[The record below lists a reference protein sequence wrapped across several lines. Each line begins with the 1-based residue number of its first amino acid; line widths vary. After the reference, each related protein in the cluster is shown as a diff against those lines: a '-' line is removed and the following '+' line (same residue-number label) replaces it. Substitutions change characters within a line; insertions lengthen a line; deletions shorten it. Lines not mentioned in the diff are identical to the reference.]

1 MDDIIGQAKA
11 GNIAGKD
18 AFELYDTYGFPI
30 DLTRLIAQENKL
42 QVDESG
48 FEQEMKQQKDRSRA
62 AGAIDAED
70 WIVLK
75 EGSNAFIGYDRLESD
90 ARILKYR
97 KVTAK
102 GKTAYQIVL
111 DQTPFYA
118 ESGGQ
123 VGDRG
128 WLQSGTE
135 RIEVIDTKKDND
147 LIIHFTLALPTD
159 PSTNVQAIV
168 DASQRQLTTVHH
180 SSTHLLH
187 SALRQVLGTH
197 VAQKGSLVNA
207 EQLRFDFSHFAK
219 VTDEE
224 IERIEQIVNEKIRE
238 NIPVVI
244 KSLPKEEALA
254 LGAMALFGEKYGDVV
269 RVVIMDP
276 TYSVEL
282 CGGTHVGYTG
292 ELGSCKILSESA
304 VAAGVRRIEA
314 VSGAAAYV
322 FMQEQA
328 QTLRSIKET
337 LKTPAHPVKAI
348 EQLQEEIAQ
357 LRKQV
362 EGFEARQLQGLV
374 TELERVAIT
383 EKGRSFI
390 GASVDVSSADSLK
403 KLCNDLR
410 TRGEDRVVVLTANI
424 QGKASVAIGISD
436 AFAKSSGL
444 QAGKLIK
451 ETVAPLIQGGGGG
464 QPGLATAGGQ
474 DVSKLPQV
482 IEAIRAL

>member
-1 MDDIIGQAKA
+1 
-11 GNIAGKD
+11 
-18 AFELYDTYGFPI
+18 
-30 DLTRLIAQENKL
+30 
-42 QVDESG
+42 
-48 FEQEMKQQKDRSRA
+48 
-62 AGAIDAED
+62 
-70 WIVLK
+70 
-75 EGSNAFIGYDRLESD
+75 
-90 ARILKYR
+90 
-97 KVTAK
+97 
-102 GKTAYQIVL
+102 
-111 DQTPFYA
+111 
-118 ESGGQ
+118 
-123 VGDRG
+123 
-128 WLQSGTE
+128 
-135 RIEVIDTKKDND
+135 
-147 LIIHFTLALPTD
+147 
-159 PSTNVQAIV
+159 
-168 DASQRQLTTVHH
+168 
-180 SSTHLLH
+180 
-187 SALRQVLGTH
+187 
-197 VAQKGSLVNA
+197 
-207 EQLRFDFSHFAK
+207 
-219 VTDEE
+219 
-224 IERIEQIVNEKIRE
+224 
-238 NIPVVI
+238 
-244 KSLPKEEALA
+244 
-254 LGAMALFGEKYGDVV
+254 MALFGEKYGDVV

-276 TYSVEL
+276 NYSVEL

-314 VSGAAAYV
+314 VSGAAAYA

-482 IEAIRAL
+482 IDAIRAL

>member
-1 MDDIIGQAKA
+1 
-11 GNIAGKD
+11 
-18 AFELYDTYGFPI
+18 
-30 DLTRLIAQENKL
+30 
-42 QVDESG
+42 
-48 FEQEMKQQKDRSRA
+48 MKQQKDRSRA

-70 WIVLK
+70 WIVLQ
-75 EGSNAFIGYDRLESD
+75 EGSNTFIGYDQLESES
-90 ARILKYR
+90 RILKYR

-102 GKTAYQIVL
+102 GKTAYQVVL
-111 DQTPFYA
+111 DRTPFYA

-128 WLQSGTE
+128 WLQSGND

-147 LIIHFTLALPTD
+147 LIIHFTLSIPSDPTA
-159 PSTNVQAIV
+159 PVQAMV
-168 DASQRQLTTVHH
+168 DASLRELTTVHH
-180 SSTHLLH
+180 SATHLLH
-187 SALRQVLGTH
+187 SALRQVLGNH

-276 TYSVEL
+276 NYSVEL
-282 CGGTHVGYTG
+282 CGGTHVGATG
-292 ELGSCKILSESA
+292 QLGSFKLVSESA

-314 VSGAAAYV
+314 VSGAAAFS

-328 QTLRSIKET
+328 QTIRSIKET
-337 LKTPAHPVKAI
+337 LKTPTHPVKAI
-348 EQLQEEIAQ
+348 EQLQEEVAQ

-362 EGFEARQLQGLV
+362 EGFETRQLQGLV
-374 TELERVAIT
+374 TELEGKVIA
-383 EKGRSFI
+383 ENGRSFI
-390 GASVDVSSADSLK
+390 GASIEVSSADSLK

-410 TRGEDRVVVLTANI
+410 TRGEDRLVVLTANI

-436 AFAKSSGL
+436 AYAKSSGL

-474 DVSKLPQV
+474 DASKLPQV
-482 IEAIRAL
+482 VEAIRGL

>member
-1 MDDIIGQAKA
+1 
-11 GNIAGKD
+11 
-18 AFELYDTYGFPI
+18 
-30 DLTRLIAQENKL
+30 
-42 QVDESG
+42 
-48 FEQEMKQQKDRSRA
+48 MKQQKDRSRA

-70 WIVLK
+70 WIVLQ
-75 EGSNAFIGYDRLESD
+75 EGSNTFIGYDQLESES
-90 ARILKYR
+90 RILKYR

-102 GKTAYQIVL
+102 GKTAYQVVL
-111 DQTPFYA
+111 DRTPFYA

-128 WLQSGTE
+128 WLQSGND

-147 LIIHFTLALPTD
+147 LIIHFTLSIPSDPTA
-159 PSTNVQAIV
+159 PVQAMV
-168 DASQRQLTTVHH
+168 DASLRELTTVHH

-276 TYSVEL
+276 NYSVEL

-362 EGFEARQLQGLV
+362 EGFEARQLQ
-374 TELERVAIT
+374 
-383 EKGRSFI
+383 
-390 GASVDVSSADSLK
+390 
-403 KLCNDLR
+403 
-410 TRGEDRVVVLTANI
+410 
-424 QGKASVAIGISD
+424 
-436 AFAKSSGL
+436 
-444 QAGKLIK
+444 
-451 ETVAPLIQGGGGG
+451 
-464 QPGLATAGGQ
+464 
-474 DVSKLPQV
+474 
-482 IEAIRAL
+482 